1 MQGSGKVSNS
11 VVAICLKGLRWLF
24 FASGLTTTLVM
35 SGCISATP
43 RVVEVKSE
51 SGPAELDRRAKIHL
65 ELASAYFTRGNQ
77 AAALDEIK
85 KVLEIKPKS
94 IPAYNL
100 RGLVYASNEQPQLA
114 EASFKNAL
122 EFDAKDFDTRHNY
135 AWFLCQRKRF
145 DEADKMFEALVVE
158 PDYREVQRSLLAE
171 GVCRARAN
179 KWADAD
185 KTLTRAFEVNP
196 ANPAVAVNLSE
207 VLYREGQY
215 ERARFYVRRVNNNAD
230 YSTAQ
235 TLWLAMRIEK
245 KMNEE
250 EQVRVLGLQLRNRFP
265 NAPETLLYEK
275 GRFDD

>member
-1 MQGSGKVSNS
+1 MRGSRNISDR
-11 VVAICLKGLRWLF
+11 AIGSCLKGLPCLF
-24 FASGLTTTLVM
+24 LMAGLAAVVMM

-51 SGPAELDRRAKIHL
+51 SGPAEMDRRAKIYL
-65 ELASAYFTRGNQ
+65 ELGTAYFTRGNQ
-77 AAALDEIK
+77 AAALEEIK
-85 KVLEIKPKS
+85 KVLAIKPKS

-100 RGLVYASNEQPQLA
+100 QGLVYASNEEPQKA
-114 EASFKNAL
+114 EVSFQKAL
-122 EFDAKDFDTRHNY
+122 EIDAKDFDTRHNY

-145 DEADKMFEALVVE
+145 DEADKIFGALVVE
-158 PDYREVQRSLLAE
+158 PDYRDAQRSLLAQ

-179 KWADAD
+179 KLPDAE
-185 KTLTRAFEVNP
+185 KTLSRAFEVNP
-196 ANPAVAVNLSE
+196 GNPAVAVNLAE

-215 ERARFYVRRVNNNAD
+215 ERARFYIRRVNNNAD

-235 TLWLAMRIEK
+235 TLWLAMRIEN

-250 EQVRVLGLQLRNRFP
+250 AQVRVLGQQLRNRFP